1 MFRSGREPL
10 IINDAMTHPDTC
22 HMQISQDFQI
32 KSFLGVPIFRKNGE
46 LFGNLCCFDKVTY
59 HFTNEDVLLLQTL
72 STFMT
77 YVIELEIHNTNKEMD
92 YERLYNENKLV
103 LDSLSEGVFGMDL
116 DGLVTFCN
124 PSTLKLVDYASED
137 LIGISPFSTFLK
149 GKIGDKTNLFLT
161 LQDGQTRTQDNGSFC
176 RRNGSFFPVEY
187 TSSAVIE
194 NEEIVGVVVTFRDV
208 TEEKQ
213 AEELML
219 KSEKLKL
226 AGQLAAGISHEVRN
240 PLTAIKG
247 FFQLIKTT
255 GMNDDYFKI
264 IDDELS
270 RIEDISGEL
279 LILAKPQTNTYQENE
294 LHQLIKEVV
303 LLLETQAILKSIK
316 INTFNLNDNLWIHCD
331 KSKIKQVLIN
341 LIKNAI
347 EVMDTGV
354 ITIQVSRSAEEAI
367 IMVTDDGPGIPA
379 DRLHKIGEP
388 FYSTKEK
395 GTGLGLLTSYKIIEH
410 HKGSIQV
417 KSQVGEG
424 TTFTVS
430 LPLT

>member
-1 MFRSGREPL
+1 
-10 IINDAMTHPDTC
+10 
-22 HMQISQDFQI
+22 
-32 KSFLGVPIFRKNGE
+32 
-46 LFGNLCCFDKVTY
+46 
-59 HFTNEDVLLLQTL
+59 
-72 STFMT
+72 
-77 YVIELEIHNTNKEMD
+77 MD
-92 YERLYNENKLV
+92 YERLYNKNQLV

-279 LILAKPQTNTYQENE
+279 LILAKPQTNTYQDNE

-354 ITIQVSRSAEEAI
+354 ITIEVSRSKEEAI
-367 IMVTDDGPGIPA
+367 IMVTDNGPGIPA

-417 KSQVGEG
+417 KSQVGKG
-424 TTFTVS
+424 TTFTLF

>member
-1 MFRSGREPL
+1 
-10 IINDAMTHPDTC
+10 MTHPDTC